1 MAQWPKG
8 KRLGYD
14 PANDLCNLCRV
25 KAGCIEMLNK
35 PRTEPQGMTDEENM
49 TDAEWEA
56 NVTEAYKNGAVATE
70 PAPRETFDE
79 IWQDVRDDLKT
90 LERLY
95 IADAKK
101 SFRERLRGLL
111 TEIVGESGL
120 KGA

>member
-1 MAQWPKG
+1 
-8 KRLGYD
+8 
-14 PANDLCNLCRV
+14 
-25 KAGCIEMLNK
+25 MLNK